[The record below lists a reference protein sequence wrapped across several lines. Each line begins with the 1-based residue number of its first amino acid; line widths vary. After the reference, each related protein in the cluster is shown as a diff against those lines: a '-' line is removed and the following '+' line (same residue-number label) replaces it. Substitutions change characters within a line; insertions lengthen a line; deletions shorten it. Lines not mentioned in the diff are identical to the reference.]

1 MRQIDRLR
9 RRLRH
14 MMQDLG
20 DKIMRRPPR
29 ERVKLQVIGLIS
41 SNQIQTFPQ
50 KWKSQKEV
58 IENDE

>member
-41 SNQIQTFPQ
+41 SNQIQTFPER
-50 KWKSQKEV
+50 S
-58 IENDE
+58 ENEKGDEK